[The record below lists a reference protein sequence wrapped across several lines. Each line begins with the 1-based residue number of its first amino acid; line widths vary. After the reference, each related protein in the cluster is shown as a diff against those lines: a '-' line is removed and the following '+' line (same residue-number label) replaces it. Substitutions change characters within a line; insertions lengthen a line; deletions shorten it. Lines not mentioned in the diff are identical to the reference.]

1 MNTMT
6 NQITNGSAND
16 SAKVT
21 KLTTIHSATIN
32 PTITNTTNPTI
43 EASAKEIK
51 DTKEPIEPIYD
62 RRVNA
67 TLAGLMEG
75 KSRES
80 LAEGFNLTN
89 WRSLDTYMR
98 RKGFT
103 WDSINQTYVPATTR
117 VDNILKELNSNTP
130 IKAEMII
137 KRFEEMGDDSDPR
150 AIATEFGF
158 RDHHELG
165 EYMESKQLF
174 WNSETNNY
182 DVMFGDAA
190 NDSLAEMGD
199 LDNKTLPP
207 VGKHQTKSAMITDD
221 GLAEIEAYL
230 PLLEMLLQNKDRLI
244 TLLMPQSDGTVP
256 KYAVPGTT
264 KTQSIYMSE
273 LLGRLMKEFCE
284 SKNLK
289 QRDVVEGALIE
300 YFKRYGY
307 QREVDKLLQK
317 K

>member
-1 MNTMT
+1 MH
-6 NQITNGSAND
+6 SAKD
-16 SAKVT
+16 SAKE
-21 KLTTIHSATIN
+21 
-32 PTITNTTNPTI
+32 P
-43 EASAKEIK
+43 KE
-51 DTKEPIEPIYD
+51 TKESKEQIEPIYD

-75 KSRES
+75 KTRES
-80 LAEGFNLTN
+80 LAEGFKLTN

-103 WDSINQTYVPATTR
+103 WDSVNQTYVPATTR
-117 VDNILKELNSNTP
+117 VDTILEELSSNTP

-165 EYMESKQLF
+165 EYMESKHLF

-182 DVMFGDAA
+182 AEMFGDAT
-190 NDSLAEMGD
+190 NDPLAEMGD

-207 VGKHQTKSAMITDD
+207 VGKNQTKSAMVTEG
-221 GLAEIEAYL
+221 GLAELEAYL
-230 PLLEMLLQNKDRLI
+230 PLLEMLLQNRDRLI

-256 KYAVPGTT
+256 RYAVPGNCS
-264 KTQSIYMSE
+264 TQSVYMSI
-273 LLGRLMKEFCE
+273 LMGRLMKEFCE
-284 SKNLK
+284 SRNLK

>member
-32 PTITNTTNPTI
+32 PTITNTTNPTV

-103 WDSINQTYVPATTR
+103 WDSSNQTYVPATTKI
-117 VDNILKELNSNTP
+117 DTILEELNSNTP

-289 QRDVVEGALIE
+289 QRDVVEGALVE